1 MRYVRRPDAITAA
14 LRVTDVSDRLS
25 RRFRRCY
32 GWNWY
37 SLGKITLLNPQWE
50 RGGGEKQLRF
60 NCKLSRS
67 HMFGEKGFKLTT
79 TRRTG
84 LVLETCLSL
93 LTLTFVAYIRD

>member
-1 MRYVRRPDAITAA
+1 M
-14 LRVTDVSDRLS
+14 
-25 RRFRRCY
+25 
-32 GWNWY
+32 
-37 SLGKITLLNPQWE
+37 LLWMELVFARESHFAQPSMGE
-50 RGGGEKQLRF
+50 GGGEKQLRF